1 MGAQLPVVED
11 SRESADVV
19 IAGGGPAGLM
29 CGYLLARAG
38 IDVIVLEKHADF
50 LRDFRGDTVH
60 PSTLT
65 IFDELGLL
73 DALLARPHQKVQYAE
88 GEIGDRRVRIADF
101 THLPVKC
108 PFIAFMPQWE
118 FLDFLAD
125 HAKGFP
131 TFRLLMQTEATDLI
145 TANGRVTGVT
155 VRSPDGTHDITAR
168 QLVIAADGRDSR
180 LRSRAG
186 LEVQNLGAPMDV
198 LWFTLPSRPGERPAV
213 LGRVVAGQIMVM
225 LYRGDYW
232 QCALIIRK
240 GTVDQVKREGLPA
253 FRARV
258 AALAKRDEAEIE
270 SLDDV
275 RVLTVRVDRLVR
287 WSKPGLLVIGDAAHA
302 MSPIGGVGIN
312 YAIGD
317 AVEAANVL
325 SEKLRD
331 GLPIEE
337 GDLAQVQ
344 ERREGAVRKMQRI
357 QAIIQQ
363 RVIGESLRHQEQFVP
378 PLPLRILLKTPFLRD
393 IPARV
398 LAFGLRPYRLERPE
412 EQRPAR

>member
-1 MGAQLPVVED
+1 M
-11 SRESADVV
+11 ADVV
-19 IAGGGPAGLM
+19 IAGGGPAGMM

-60 PSTLT
+60 PSTMT

-73 DALLARPHQKVQYAE
+73 DAFLARPHQKVQYAE

-125 HAKGFP
+125 RANELP
-131 TFRLLMQTEATDLI
+131 SFRLLMETEATDLV
-145 TANGRVTGVT
+145 TSEGRVSGVV
-155 VRSPDGTHDITAR
+155 VRAAGEAREIMAR
-168 QLVIAADGRDSR
+168 QMVVAADGRDSR
-180 LRSRAG
+180 LRASAG

-198 LWFTLPSRPGERPAV
+198 LWFTLPSQPGERPAV
-213 LGRVVAGQIMVM
+213 LGRVVAGQIMVR

-240 GTVDQVKREGLPA
+240 GTADEVKREGLPA
-253 FRARV
+253 FRARI
-258 AALAKRDEAEIE
+258 AALIRRDPVEIA
-270 SLDDV
+270 SFDDV
-275 RVLTVRVDRLVR
+275 RVLTVRVDRLAR

-312 YAIGD
+312 LAIQD
-317 AVEAANVL
+317 AVAAANLLIGPLRRGVVTDANLARVRSRRLFPTRATQRLQLLLQNLAIAPVL
-325 SEKLRD
+325 S
-331 GLPIEE
+331 GVQPFVPWPIE
-337 GDLAQVQ
+337 LL
-344 ERREGAVRKMQRI
+344 QRWPWL
-357 QAIIQQ
+357 Q
-363 RVIGESLRHQEQFVP
+363 RL
-378 PLPLRILLKTPFLRD
+378 
-393 IPARV
+393 PARLV
-398 LAFGLRPYRLERPE
+398 GLGLRPEHVSPE
-412 EQRPAR
+412 LARSRSR

>member
-1 MGAQLPVVED
+1 MGAQLQVVDD
-11 SRESADVV
+11 SRDSADVV
-19 IAGGGPAGLM
+19 VAGGGPAGLM

-38 IDVIVLEKHADF
+38 IDVVVLEKHADF

-60 PSTLT
+60 PSTMT
-65 IFDELGLL
+65 VFDELGLL
-73 DALLARPHQKVQYAE
+73 DAFLARPHQKVQYAE

-125 HAKGFP
+125 HAKVLP
-131 TFRLLMQTEATDLI
+131 AFRLLMQTDATDLLI
-145 TANGRVTGVT
+145 ANGRITGVA
-155 VRSPDGTHDITAR
+155 VRSPEGTREIAAR
-168 QLVIAADGRDSR
+168 QLVVAADGRDSR

-186 LEVQNLGAPMDV
+186 FEVQNLGAPMDV

-240 GTVDQVKREGLPA
+240 GTADQVKREGLPA

-258 AALAKRDEAEIE
+258 AALAKRDDAEIE

-275 RVLTVRVDRLVR
+275 RVLTVRVDRLVS

-312 YAIGD
+312 LAIQD
-317 AVEAANVL
+317 AVATANLLVPALRRGDVRQSDLDRVRQRRLLPTRVTQKMQTLIQDFAIEPVL
-325 SEKLRD
+325 SGVQPRVPW
-331 GLPIEE
+331 PIE
-337 GDLAQVQ
+337 LL
-344 ERREGAVRKMQRI
+344 QRWPWL
-357 QAIIQQ
+357 Q
-363 RVIGESLRHQEQFVP
+363 RV
-378 PLPLRILLKTPFLRD
+378 
-393 IPARV
+393 PARFV
-398 LAFGLRPYRLERPE
+398 GLGIRPE
-412 EQRPAR
+412 HVTPL

>member
-60 PSTLT
+60 PSTMRV
-65 IFDELGLL
+65 FDELGLL
-73 DALLARPHQKVQYAE
+73 DAFLARPHQKVRFAE

-101 THLPVKC
+101 THLPVKS
-108 PFIAFMPQWE
+108 PFIAFMPQHE

-125 HAKGFP
+125 HARALP
-131 TFRLLMQTEATDLI
+131 TFRLMMQTEAMDLMN
-145 TANGRVTGVT
+145 ANGRVTGVT
-155 VRSPDGTHDITAR
+155 VRASDGAREIPAR

-180 LRSRAG
+180 LRSAAG
-186 LEVQNLGAPMDV
+186 LDVRNLGAPMDV
-198 LWFTLPSRPGERPAV
+198 LWFTLPSRPGESPAV

-240 GTVDQVKREGLPA
+240 GTADEVKRQGLPA

-258 AALAKRDEAEIE
+258 GALAKRQDAEIE

-312 YAIGD
+312 LAIQD
-317 AVEAANVL
+317 AVATANLLVEPLRRGDVSETDLDRVRQRRLWPTQVTQKVQTLIQDFAIDPVL
-325 SEKLRD
+325 SGVQPRVPW
-331 GLPIEE
+331 PIEW
-337 GDLAQVQ
+337 L
-344 ERREGAVRKMQRI
+344 QRWPWL
-357 QAIIQQ
+357 Q
-363 RVIGESLRHQEQFVP
+363 RV
-378 PLPLRILLKTPFLRD
+378 
-393 IPARV
+393 PARFV
-398 LAFGLRPYRLERPE
+398 GLGVRPE
-412 EQRPAR
+412 HVRT